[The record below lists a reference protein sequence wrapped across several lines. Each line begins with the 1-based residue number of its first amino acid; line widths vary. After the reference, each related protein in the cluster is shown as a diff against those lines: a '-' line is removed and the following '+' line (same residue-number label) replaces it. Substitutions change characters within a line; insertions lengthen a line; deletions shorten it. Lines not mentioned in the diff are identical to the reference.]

1 MTLSP
6 FIDIDR
12 REALYLLIKMF
23 LARSVVMH
31 GAIPDDLDRI
41 DALLCGCVRDRAM
54 VAELEVW
61 YLSTP
66 ADAEVVEKEGQA
78 LFRIDWDAHGLEV
91 RSGRRRFRVKEED
104 PLGSVSPVYARVADE
119 IRRSCI
125 RDRVCEL
132 FWSVRWVDGV
142 YGSPELRS
150 RLRQQHRIDGGYGR
164 RMMAAEKAYRASA
177 RVLIS
182 SRIAEVAEGHLE
194 TTWRQHARP

>member
-1 MTLSP
+1 MTLSH
-6 FIDIDR
+6 FTDIDR

-23 LARSVVMH
+23 LVRSVVMH

-41 DALLCGCVRDRAM
+41 DALLCGCIRDRAL

-66 ADAEVVEKEGQA
+66 ADAELVEKEGQA
-78 LFRIDWDAHGLEV
+78 LFRIDWDAHGLEAT
-91 RSGRRRFRVKEED
+91 SGRCRFRVSEED
-104 PLGSVSPVYARVADE
+104 PLGSLSPVYARLADE

-125 RDRVCEL
+125 RDRVREL

-142 YGSPELRS
+142 YGSPELQA
-150 RLRQQHRIDGGYGR
+150 RLRRQHRIDREYGR
-164 RMMAAEKAYRASA
+164 RMLAAEKAYRASA
-177 RVLIS
+177 RVLVS
-182 SRIAEVAEGHLE
+182 AQIAAVAEGHLE